1 MRRMLDQMALL
12 WLTDLRI
19 WLRTPKHIVLSF
31 VFAAMF
37 LVVGTR
43 MLTVQFGPHVCLGI
57 VTKKEGTA
65 RQAMNEF
72 QRVNVGV
79 LRYDTL
85 DEARRDLDASRI
97 SGVITMAS
105 DDFHSV
111 HLTFSGR
118 DPSLDREVSVL
129 LLRAAARVTSGPV
142 AGRALSLD
150 HNCYTFDRMT
160 THIVASL
167 LPFLILALASVNC
180 GLFWLQGWERGTLF
194 RYLLAPVPRSM
205 WIVSRMVS
213 NIVFTFVTVMAAVLV
228 CRPFIAWH
236 LPADWPAWIGVM
248 AVQVFFAA
256 GFFFVLAAWC
266 KQHVLYGDLS
276 VLLVFLLMFMSG
288 ALSPVLMLSHTERMI
303 AACTPTFYAIRA
315 MRAVLGGIEPVQAID
330 VAVPAVWGAACFL
343 IGCLRVVNSQV
354 EKNS

>member
-1 MRRMLDQMALL
+1 MVLKGAGQHLAAAGTGLIYQDDDGQVGGHRLRLGDRFDALAV
-12 WLTDLRI
+12 RQ
-19 WLRTPKHIVLSF
+19 RQVQQERGEVVLS
-31 VFAAMF
+31 
-37 LVVGTR
+37 
-43 MLTVQFGPHVCLGI
+43 
-57 VTKKEGTA
+57 
-65 RQAMNEF
+65 
-72 QRVNVGV
+72 
-79 LRYDTL
+79 D
-85 DEARRDLDASRI
+85 DRRD
-97 SGVITMAS
+97 
-105 DDFHSV
+105 
-111 HLTFSGR
+111 
-118 DPSLDREVSVL
+118 VL
-129 LLRAAARVTSGPV
+129 EAMRLLLKGAGHKAETVDSPQGLLRAAARVTSGPV